1 MDWGDESKENVER
14 EGESWS
20 LPVSGASRVAP
31 AGLGNALELATADA
45 VEVEDG
51 RDMVLEEP

>member
-1 MDWGDESKENVER
+1 MDLGDDSKENVER
-14 EGESWS
+14 EGEIWS

-31 AGLGNALELATADA
+31 AGLGKALAFAEWDA

>member
-1 MDWGDESKENVER
+1 MDLGDDSKENVER
-14 EGESWS
+14 EGEIWS

-31 AGLGNALELATADA
+31 AGLGKVLALADA
-45 VEVEDG
+45 VEVDEG